1 MAIVIND
8 FEVIAEPP
16 PAPGAPAPQDV
27 EGPPQ
32 PSAPEVERVL
42 RRLAERLMRIEAH

>member
-16 PAPGAPAPQDV
+16 ATPGASAPQDA
-27 EGPPQ
+27 EPAPQ
-32 PSAPEVERVL
+32 PSAPDVVQVL
-42 RRLAERLMRIEAH
+42 RSLVARMLRVEAH

>member
-1 MAIVIND
+1 MAVVIND

-16 PAPGAPAPQDV
+16 AASADAASHVEAPAP
-27 EGPPQ
+27 

-42 RRLAERLMRIEAH
+42 RSLAERLARVEAH